1 MGFAGLSTTFS
12 ADSNSYTYTSF
23 ITTNREQFCGCP
35 NNLALIT
42 FLSKDQEQAF
52 LGILGF
58 PSGSSFFEDSHGSF

>member
-12 ADSNSYTYTSF
+12 ADSNSYTF
-23 ITTNREQFCGCP
+23 INREQFCDCS

-58 PSGSSFFEDSHGSF
+58 PSGNSFFEDSHGSF